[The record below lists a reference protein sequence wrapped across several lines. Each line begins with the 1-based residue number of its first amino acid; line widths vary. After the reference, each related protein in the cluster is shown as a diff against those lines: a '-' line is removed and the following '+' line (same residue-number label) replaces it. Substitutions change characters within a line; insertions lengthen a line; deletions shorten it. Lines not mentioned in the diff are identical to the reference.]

1 MVSKVHCAHI
11 LVKTEGKAKELLEK
25 IKTGESF
32 SKLAQEHSQC
42 PSGKKGGSLGWFSK
56 GMMVKPFEQE
66 AFKLKKGELSGI
78 VKTQF
83 GYHLIKRL
91 E

>member
-1 MVSKVHCAHI
+1 MNQVHCAHI
-11 LVKTEGKAKELLEK
+11 LVKTEEKAKELLEK
-25 IKTGESF
+25 INAGESF
-32 SKLAQEHSQC
+32 SKLAQEHSEC
-42 PSGKKGGSLGWFSK
+42 PSGKKGGGLGWFGR